1 MTCTGGVSIGA
12 PPLSLGVAMSNI
24 WGGQLW
30 FTDYKL
36 LACIFDERSREVVA
50 DSDAT
55 ADLKKVQAWLAGRD
69 KEDRN
74 ERERAARRRPKL
86 VTILHKAIIAMG
98 TAKAEPAE
106 IRELLLR
113 FAVQAQVNINVESDD
128 ALLSEIEAADLDE
141 DEDIGPNG

>member
-1 MTCTGGVSIGA
+1 MAV
-12 PPLSLGVAMSNI
+12 LSDGMI
-24 WGGQLW
+24 FFHGHQLRAEIC
-30 FTDYKL
+30 DP
-36 LACIFDERSREVVA
+36 RSKELFA

-55 ADLKKVQAWLAGRD
+55 ADDEKVKAWLNGRD

-86 VTILHKAIIAMG
+86 ATILHKAILAMG

-113 FAVQAQVNINVESDD
+113 FAVQAQVNINVDSDD
-128 ALLSEIEAADLDE
+128 ALLAAIEGEDQDEEREETEEEVEQRADEMVRRLRGE
-141 DEDIGPNG
+141 DKS